1 MKLLLVLLSGLIA
14 LTLAPARRSPATVSG
29 AMAQVRSN
37 GPLVSSQLPGSSGT
51 LVAIRRGQSALFL
64 MLLNRSGAL
73 VNDTVGFHSLITGA
87 DGQALQL
94 GSLRAGDRILVSG
107 RQVRQDIS
115 QRATTLHG
123 IVSLVSNEPDGAMA
137 LQVAHSQDVLL
148 DTDPHTRYTHRS
160 HETSTLSQIQEGDE
174 VQVRGAYDRTLGEM
188 TQTLSVSRLGP
199 IERKAH
205 S

>member
-1 MKLLLVLLSGLIA
+1 MKLLLVLLSGVVA
-14 LTLAPARRSPATVSG
+14 LTLAPATSPAAVPG

-51 LVAIRRGQSALFL
+51 LVAIRRGQWALFL
-64 MLLNRSGAL
+64 TLLNRSGAL
-73 VNDTVGFHSLITGA
+73 ANDTVGFHSVITGA

-148 DTDPHTRYTHRS
+148 DTDPHTRYTDRS

-174 VQVRGAYDRTLGEM
+174 VQVRGAYDRTLG
-188 TQTLSVSRLGP
+188 
-199 IERKAH
+199 
-205 S
+205 